1 MYIVILNVHLYFKSI
16 LFQSRVVSDII
27 IIVFILFSS
36 IFYVCDMDLDKI
48 KEWVLGR
55 VDSIAKSLGVEMR
68 VLVLIAFLVG
78 YLIGN
83 WG

>member
-1 MYIVILNVHLYFKSI
+1 
-16 LFQSRVVSDII
+16 
-27 IIVFILFSS
+27 
-36 IFYVCDMDLDKI
+36 MDLYKI

-55 VDSIAKSLGVEMR
+55 MDSIVKSLGVEMR

>member
-1 MYIVILNVHLYFKSI
+1 MANLLILLSLY
-16 LFQSRVVSDII
+16 LL
-27 IIVFILFSS
+27 ILFSS